1 MAPTEVD
8 QMTTFKGLIAAVVCS
23 MLFMAP
29 SVAQTPGQD
38 GTIRVQSNIN
48 IFMPGPTGDS
58 AEAQKLREHA
68 RRMVYDMAAHECD
81 LLRATLAKECRLMS
95 VNTNV
100 NAPRQFNQQQEGY
113 NVSGGMT
120 FQILLK

>member
-1 MAPTEVD
+1 
-8 QMTTFKGLIAAVVCS
+8 

-38 GTIRVQSNIN
+38 GAIRVQSNIN

-68 RRMVYDMAAHECD
+68 RRIVYDMAAHECD

-95 VNTNV
+95 VNSNV

-113 NVSGGMT
+113 NVSGAMT